1 MTLPAYLDTL
11 GRALE
16 KPSAANL
23 ERARVAITKHEAQ
36 ADALIQKVEAR
47 MMKGLDQAG
56 LLPDQ
61 DALST
66 PAPLILEARGR
77 TEAGSAVARLNA
89 VKHGILSEVV
99 PDHERETYAAHVA
112 QVMQSYNPH
121 GYLETRLCERIA
133 SSLWRLQRLERYES
147 AIVSRDTAQSVKR
160 LREAKTMTIWTAGTL
175 ETLNA
180 DEAQTKLESA
190 RAGLEVMR
198 GGLEAAQALRGEPL
212 INWIFAFRGFVNY
225 QDSQYKR
232 AERVLEKSL
241 RALGCEDWQDGYHE
255 AGDFLTFDLAHPM
268 VTAAIRCQADARK
281 AVSVIDNWQGYTDQ
295 LEAEVKRFESLL
307 APVNAAQPHTEAL
320 SSVPSQHTTD
330 KLAKYEA
337 HIERGLYRAMHELEA
352 LQDKRAGRAA
362 PLARLEVHGI
372 GE

>member
-1 MTLPAYLDTL
+1 MSLPAYLDTL

-23 ERARVAITKHEAQ
+23 ERARVAMTKHEAQ
-36 ADALIQKVEAR
+36 ADALILKVGAR
-47 MMKGLDQAG
+47 MMKSQERAG
-56 LLPDQ
+56 LLPDS

-77 TEAGSAVARLNA
+77 TEAGSAVARFNA

-99 PDHERETYAAHVA
+99 PDHERDPYAAHVA
-112 QVMQSYNPH
+112 QIMQTYEPH
-121 GYLETRLCERIA
+121 GYLEVRLCERIA
-133 SSLWRLQRLERYES
+133 SSLWRLQRVERYES
-147 AIVSRDTAQSVKR
+147 AIVSRDTAQSVKQ
-160 LREAKTMTIWTAGTL
+160 LREAKNLHIFLMIGVEKL
-175 ETLNA
+175 DA
-180 DEAQTKLESA
+180 DEVESRLESA

-198 GGLEAAQALRGEPL
+198 GGLEATRGLKGEPL
-212 INWIFAFRGFVNY
+212 TAWILAFSKFVDY

-241 RALGCEDWQDGYHE
+241 KALGCEDWQDGHHE

-268 VTAAIRCQADARK
+268 VTAAMRCQPYARK
-281 AVSVIDNWQGYTDQ
+281 AVSVVNDWQKYTGRLGDH
-295 LEAEVKRFESLL
+295 VSSYESLL
-307 APVNAAQPHTEAL
+307 APVVAAQPHTEAL

-352 LQDKRAGRAA
+352 MQDKRAGRAA
-362 PLARLEVHGI
+362 PLARLEVHGL